1 MFSPSSFRPGKATLL
16 PHLNTNSFSHFSY
29 KVHKPS
35 QYGLWQKNR
44 ISFKMSLSGIR
55 YIKFYDG
62 GTADG
67 FAFHEEPNEEHEDF
81 LRSIKVKMAGASVII
96 SYPSLNI
103 DP

>member
-1 MFSPSSFRPGKATLL
+1 MMKVKINNYTISFPGGTLI
-16 PHLNTNSFSHFSY
+16 PRISHFSY

-35 QYGLWQKNR
+35 HYGLWEKNR
-44 ISFKMSLSGIR
+44 ISFKMSLSSIR
-55 YIKFYDG
+55 YIKFYHG

-67 FAFHEEPNEEHEDF
+67 FAFQEEPDDEHEDF

>member
-1 MFSPSSFRPGKATLL
+1 
-16 PHLNTNSFSHFSY
+16 
-29 KVHKPS
+29 
-35 QYGLWQKNR
+35 
-44 ISFKMSLSGIR
+44 MSLSGIR

-67 FAFHEEPNEEHEDF
+67 FAFQEEPDEEHEDF